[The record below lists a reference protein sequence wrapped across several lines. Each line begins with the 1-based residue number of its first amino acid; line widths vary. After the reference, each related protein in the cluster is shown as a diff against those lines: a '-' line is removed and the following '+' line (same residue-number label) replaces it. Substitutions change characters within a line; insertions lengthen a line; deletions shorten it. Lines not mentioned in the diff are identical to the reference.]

1 MCIFN
6 SEIIQIFSCISIRWY
21 NQCYFV
27 IFSRKLSDIFR
38 KGRRQFRKS
47 LSRGRSEEEGPKTQP
62 LPTPVEV
69 PVISIPTRV
78 EPKMTVAGSPGDE
91 ALCSG
96 TTKEQV
102 QEWIQRQATAFVQ
115 QWCSQQYVVQEAM
128 RKLEESSKQ
137 LEVTSP
143 SGSAALHVR
152 AACWL
157 HCSPLD
163 CSSLCLPV

>member
-1 MCIFN
+1 MSPYCQHLSVVYIFN
-6 SEIIQIFSCISIRWY
+6 KESIYIFNCIGLYHFWMSL
-21 NQCYFV
+21 
-27 IFSRKLSDIFR
+27 FSRKLSDIFR
-38 KGRRQFRKS
+38 KGRKQFRKS
-47 LSRGRSEEEGPKTQP
+47 LSRGRSEEEGPKPQP
-62 LPTPVEV
+62 LPTPVEL
-69 PVISIPTRV
+69 PVISIPTRA
-78 EPKMTVAGSPGDE
+78 EPKMTVAGSPADE

-102 QEWIQRQATAFVQ
+102 QEWIQRQATAFLQ

-152 AACWL
+152 MPCCLSA
-157 HCSPLD
+157 
-163 CSSLCLPV
+163 CLPS